1 MESRREYPPEYKA
14 KIALELLREENTPSE
29 IASREQ
35 INVKQLYNWRTELV
49 DNAHSIFA
57 GNREEKEFAKK
68 QREFEEREHELMA
81 KVGQLTLEN
90 DWLKKKSAEF
100 LIPRREVRLGR
111 R

>member
-1 MESRREYPPEYKA
+1 MENRREYTPEYKA
-14 KIALELLREENTPSE
+14 KISLEMLREENTPSE

-35 INVKQLYNWRTELV
+35 INVKQLYNWRTELI
-49 DNAHSIFA
+49 DNAYRIFA
-57 GNREEKEFAKK
+57 GNREEKETAKK
-68 QREFEEREHELMA
+68 QREIEEREHELMA

-100 LIPRREVRLGR
+100 FVSRREAKPGR

>member
-1 MESRREYPPEYKA
+1 MVKRREYTPEYKA
-14 KIALELLREENTPSE
+14 KIAIEMLREENTASE

-49 DNAHSIFA
+49 DNAYRVFA
-57 GNREEKEFAKK
+57 GNREDKEFAKR
-68 QREFEEREHELMA
+68 QREFEEHEQELMA

-100 LIPRREVRLGR
+100 IVPRREVKHGR

>member
-14 KIALELLREENTPSE
+14 RIALEMLREDNTPSE

-35 INVKQLYNWRTELV
+35 INVKQLYNWRTELI
-49 DNAHSIFA
+49 DNAHRIFA
-57 GNREEKEFAKK
+57 GNREEKEFTKK
-68 QREFEEREHELMA
+68 QREFEEREQELMA

-100 LIPRREVRLGR
+100 IVPRREVRSGR

>member
-1 MESRREYPPEYKA
+1 MVNRREYPPEFKA
-14 KIALELLREENTPSE
+14 RIALEMLREENTASE

-35 INVKQLYNWRTELV
+35 INVKQLYNWRAELI
-49 DNAHSIFA
+49 DNAHHIFA
-57 GNREEKEFAKK
+57 GNREEKEFTKK

-90 DWLKKKSAEF
+90 DWLKKKSADF
-100 LIPRREVRLGR
+100 YVPKREVKLGR

>member
-14 KIALELLREENTPSE
+14 RIALEMLREENTPSE

-49 DNAHSIFA
+49 ENAHSIFT
-57 GNREEKEFAKK
+57 GNREEKEFMKK

-100 LIPRREVRLGR
+100 IVPRREVRSGR

>member
-1 MESRREYPPEYKA
+1 MVNRREYTPEYKA
-14 KIALELLREENTPSE
+14 KIALEMLREENTISE

-35 INVKQLYNWRTELV
+35 INVKQLYNWRTDLLN
-49 DNAHSIFA
+49 NAPSIFA
-57 GNREEKEFAKK
+57 GNREEKEFAKR
-68 QREFEEREHELMA
+68 QQEFEEREQELMA

-100 LIPRREVRLGR
+100 FIPRREAKPGR

>member
-1 MESRREYPPEYKA
+1 MVNRREYPPEYKA
-14 KIALELLREENTPSE
+14 KIALEMLREENTASE

-49 DNAHSIFA
+49 DNAYRVFA
-57 GNREEKEFAKK
+57 GNREDKEFAKR
-68 QREFEEREHELMA
+68 QREFEEHEQELMA

-100 LIPRREVRLGR
+100 IVPRREVKHGR

>member
-1 MESRREYPPEYKA
+1 MVNRREYPPEYKA
-14 KIALELLREENTPSE
+14 RIALEILREENTPSE

-35 INVKQLYNWRTELV
+35 INVKQLYNWRTELI
-49 DNAHSIFA
+49 DNAHIIFA
-57 GNREEKEFAKK
+57 GNREEKEFSKK
-68 QREFEEREHELMA
+68 QREFEEREQELMA

-100 LIPRREVRLGR
+100 LVTRREARTGR